1 VPVEPPQAT
10 ARRRRVLGPIV
21 FGALLIWSGLAFLT
35 DVSLESGLAGSL
47 LILGI
52 GFVLGSFVGG
62 SRVLILPA
70 LVVGAALVATAVMD
84 IPLNGP
90 IGDQQWA
97 PQRVDEVESDYEVSI
112 GEGTLDL
119 SRLDIPE
126 GEVLTIEASVGVGH
140 LVVLVPEGMGADV
153 TTDVGAGESS
163 VFDLVQNGVGVST
176 DRSVEG
182 SAGRGRV
189 VLDLHVGMGHAEVRR
204 VVDESPSTSTTS
216 TTALG

>member
-1 VPVEPPQAT
+1 
-10 ARRRRVLGPIV
+10 
-21 FGALLIWSGLAFLT
+21 
-35 DVSLESGLAGSL
+35 
-47 LILGI
+47 
-52 GFVLGSFVGG
+52 
-62 SRVLILPA
+62 
-70 LVVGAALVATAVMD
+70 
-84 IPLNGP
+84 
-90 IGDQQWA
+90 
-97 PQRVDEVESDYEVSI
+97 
-112 GEGTLDL
+112 
-119 SRLDIPE
+119 
-126 GEVLTIEASVGVGH
+126 VLTIEASVGVGH

-216 TTALG
+216 TTSLG